1 MSRQRTIDVLVIGA
15 GGAGM
20 TAALAARARGL
31 EVCVVE
37 ASKQV
42 GGTTATSAGT
52 LWLPGPN
59 DTAARKYL
67 RACIGTAAS
76 GRKITALL
84 ESGHELLRF
93 LHGRTQVRL
102 DAVAVHPDYL
112 QSLPGASMGGRA
124 YAPREFDGRRLGARF
139 ARVRAPLP
147 EFMVLGGM
155 MVSKADIPQLLAA
168 RRDPKAA
175 LHALKLVSRYALD
188 RLWGHSRGTRLV
200 MGNALVAQLFASTIE
215 AGIATEFETTA
226 AQVERL
232 NAGFECVLQAPRAEV
247 PLRVRKAIV
256 LACGGYSGGA
266 AMRRQWMPPAA
277 GALSVAYPGNA
288 GAGIAL
294 ARSLGAAVESDH
306 AQPAFWMPVSSMI
319 RPDGSR
325 AVFPHIVLDRAKPGS
340 LAVDGSGRRFTNEAD
355 SYHHFCEAM
364 LRECD
369 SKPGQRFFLV
379 ADREF
384 VRRYGIGMVR
394 PGSGLDDFVRRGY
407 LRRGGGPRAL
417 AAQLGLDAEAFS
429 ATLARYNALAA
440 SGSDEDFGRGRS
452 ALNRHNGDAAV
463 APNPCLRP
471 LDTSELYAVELE
483 VADLG
488 TSIGLAADE
497 NARVLDA
504 EGRAIAGLYACGNDM
519 ASMMRGAYPGPGT
532 TLGPGMT
539 FAWRAAQHIACGI
552 SAANCT

>member
-1 MSRQRTIDVLVIGA
+1 MARQRTIDVLVIGA

-20 TAALAARARGL
+20 TVALAARARGL
-31 EVCVVE
+31 DVCVVE
-37 ASKQV
+37 ATKQV

-52 LWLPGPN
+52 LWLPGPQ
-59 DTAARKYL
+59 DTAAREYL
-67 RACIGTAAS
+67 RACIGAS
-76 GRKITALL
+76 ASDRKIAALL
-84 ESGHELLRF
+84 ESGHELLEF
-93 LHGRTQVRL
+93 LHGLTQVRL
-102 DAVAVHPDYL
+102 DPVAVHPDYL

-175 LHALKLVSRYALD
+175 RHALKLVSRYAMD
-188 RLWGHSRGTRLV
+188 RLSGHSRGTRLV

-215 AGIATEFETTA
+215 AGIGTEFETTVA
-226 AQVERL
+226 RVARQD
-232 NAGFECVLQAPRAEV
+232 AGFECVLHAARAEV
-247 PLRVRKAIV
+247 PVRVRKAIV
-256 LACGGYSGGA
+256 LACGGYSGDA

-277 GALSVAYPGNA
+277 QALTVAHPGNA

-294 ARSLGAAVESDH
+294 ARSLGAAVEADH
-306 AQPAFWMPVSSMI
+306 AQPAFWMPVSSMT
-319 RPDGSR
+319 RPDGSK
-325 AVFPHIVLDRAKPGS
+325 AVFPHIVLDRPKPGCF
-340 LAVDGSGRRFTNEAD
+340 AVDGSGRRFTNEAD

-364 LRECD
+364 LRE
-369 SKPGQRFFLV
+369 SQRKPGQRFFLV
-379 ADREF
+379 GDREF

-394 PGSGLDDFVRRGY
+394 PGAGLEDFVRRGY
-407 LRRGGGPRAL
+407 LRRGAGPHAL

-429 ATLARYNALAA
+429 ATLARYNALAE
-440 SGSDEDFGRGRS
+440 SGTDEDFGRGRS
-452 ALNRHNGDAAV
+452 TLNRHNGDAAV

-471 LDTSELYAVELE
+471 LDTSDLCAVELE
-483 VADLG
+483 VADLA

-497 NARVLDA
+497 DARVLDSN
-504 EGRAIAGLYACGNDM
+504 GQAIAGLYACGNDM
-519 ASMMRGAYPGPGT
+519 ASIMRGAYPGPGT

-539 FAWRAAQHIACGI
+539 FAWRAAQHIAGG
-552 SAANCT
+552 SGAAS